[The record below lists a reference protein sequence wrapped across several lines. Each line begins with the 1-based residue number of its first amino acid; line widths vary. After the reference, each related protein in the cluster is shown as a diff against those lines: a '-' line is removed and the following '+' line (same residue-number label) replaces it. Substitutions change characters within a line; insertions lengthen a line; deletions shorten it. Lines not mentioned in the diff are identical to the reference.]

1 MRCAIYTRVSTDEQ
15 ARSEYS
21 SLDRQRE
28 ICASYIDIQKEKDWR
43 LSGVYEDGGYSGR
56 ISTAQGSRN

>member
-21 SLDRQRE
+21 SLERQKE
-28 ICASYIDIQKEKDWR
+28 VCASYIEIQKEKGWH
-43 LSGVYEDGGYSGR
+43 LAGVYEDGG
-56 ISTAQGSRN
+56 